1 MIYPFM
7 TLNDNTEITHTEIL
21 PNGNVIV
28 YVETPVYGGFHSA
41 ECYLPSN
48 QWKNINGYTKKEMSY
63 YQEFIRSL
71 QDVIMDL
78 AADGGFE
85 NAANF

>member
-7 TLNDNTEITHTEIL
+7 TLNDNTEITHTEVL
-21 PNGNVIV
+21 PDGNVKV

-41 ECYLPSN
+41 ECTLPSN
-48 QWKNINGYTKKEMSY
+48 TWEKINGYTKKEMIY
-63 YQEFIRSL
+63 YKEFIKSL
-71 QDVIMDL
+71 EDIIMDL